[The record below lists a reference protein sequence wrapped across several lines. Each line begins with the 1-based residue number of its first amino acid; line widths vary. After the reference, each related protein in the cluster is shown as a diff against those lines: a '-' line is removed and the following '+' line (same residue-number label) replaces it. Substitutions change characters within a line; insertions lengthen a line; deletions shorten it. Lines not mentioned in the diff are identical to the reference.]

1 MWFAGQIE
9 LMPLIERNCLHE
21 ALPAFNDQRTVR
33 KHSTIYTP
41 DDDSDFVCLLK
52 SGNVRLYRLTEE
64 GQEVTLSFIKPGMI
78 FGDGDVLNEAKYT
91 HFAETLTPSV
101 VCYVRRA
108 IFRDL
113 LSRYEVINDFVLSS
127 HYRRWKE
134 AQQLIENLSL
144 HDVRKRLTNILVMFA
159 SQIGRQFSHDAEAD
173 AILIDLSI
181 PQDKIAEFIGT
192 SRESVNRHFN
202 DLRAEGF
209 VDLHQRKVVLTA
221 SFIQRYLPA
230 YVAQEEDPLTY
241 GTRMPGAGR
250 SEGVAVEGRV
260 FVGPRHAKTG
270 SHATGVAVTR
280 TRRVSSLCG

>member
-1 MWFAGQIE
+1 MWFAGHVE
-9 LMPLIERNCLHE
+9 LMPLIERHCLHE

-52 SGNVRLYRLTEE
+52 SGSVRLFRLTED

-78 FGDGDVLNEAKYT
+78 FGDGDVLNEARYT
-91 HFAETLTPSV
+91 HYAETLTPSV

-113 LSRYEVINDFVLSS
+113 LSRYDVINDFVLSS

-134 AQQLIENLSL
+134 AQQMIENLSL
-144 HDVRKRLTNILVMFA
+144 HDVRKRLTNILVMLA
-159 SQIGRQFSHDAEAD
+159 SQIGRQFSHDGQTI

-192 SRESVNRHFN
+192 SRESVNRHFS
-202 DLRAEGF
+202 DLRADGL
-209 VDLHQRKVVLTA
+209 VDLHQRKIVLTA
-221 SFIQRYLPA
+221 SFVRRYLPA
-230 YVAQEEDPLTY
+230 YAAHEQDDLTY
-241 GTRMPGAGR
+241 STRVANMSRTESRAVVEPRCVTAGA
-250 SEGVAVEGRV
+250 
-260 FVGPRHAKTG
+260 
-270 SHATGVAVTR
+270 HATGVAA
-280 TRRVSSLCG
+280 TRRVSLLRG